1 MKINKLRQLVRKLIK
16 EQIDPREVNVFGYET
31 KHFDVCPGA
40 QGLYKRIIA
49 GEFTDGM
56 PDQKEQD
63 LIIRSAK
70 LHDAL
75 FALEKNVLKT
85 GGNELDIEI
94 AQIIADQIMA
104 MARMMDLED
113 EHNYVQN
120 HVKIISDTIN
130 KKK

>member
-1 MKINKLRQLVRKLIK
+1 MNLKDILREIIIENLRNWFKK
-16 EQIDPREVNVFGYET
+16 E
-31 KHFDVCPGA
+31 KW
-40 QGLYKRIIA
+40 KRIDTQGNIA

-85 GGNELDIEI
+85 GGNELDIET

>member
-1 MKINKLRQLVRKLIK
+1 METNKLRQLIREVLR
-16 EQIDPREVNVFGYET
+16 EEIDPREVNIFGYET

-40 QGLYKRIIA
+40 QGLYKRIVA

-56 PDQKEQD
+56 PGPEEQD
-63 LIIRSAK
+63 LITRSAK

-75 FALEKNVLKT
+75 FALEKNVLNT
-85 GGNELDIEI
+85 GGNELDIET

-104 MARMMDLED
+104 MAKMMDLEE

-120 HVKIISDTIN
+120 HVKIISDTVN
-130 KKK
+130 KKN

>member
-63 LIIRSAK
+63 LIIRYAK

-85 GGNELDIEI
+85 GGNELDIET

-104 MARMMDLED
+104 MAKMMDLED

>member
-1 MKINKLRQLVRKLIK
+1 METSKLRELIREVLK
-16 EQIDPREVNVFGYET
+16 EEMDPREVNIFGYET

-40 QGLYKRIIA
+40 QGLYKRIVA

-56 PDQKEQD
+56 PGPEEQD

-75 FALEKNVLKT
+75 FALEKNVLNT
-85 GGNELDIEI
+85 GGNELDIET

-104 MARMMDLED
+104 MAKMMDLEE

-120 HVKIISDTIN
+120 HVKIISDTVN
-130 KKK
+130 KKN

>member
-1 MKINKLRQLVRKLIK
+1 METSKLRELIR
-16 EQIDPREVNVFGYET
+16 EVLREEIDPREVNIFGYET

-40 QGLYKRIIA
+40 QGLYKRIVA

-56 PDQKEQD
+56 PGPEEQD

-75 FALEKNVLKT
+75 FALEKNVLNT
-85 GGNELDIEI
+85 GGNELDIET

-104 MARMMDLED
+104 MAKMMDLEE

-120 HVKIISDTIN
+120 HVKIISDTVN
-130 KKK
+130 KKN

>member
-1 MKINKLRQLVRKLIK
+1 MKVDKLKQLIREVLK
-16 EQIDPREVNVFGYET
+16 EEMDPREVNIFGYET

-75 FALEKNVLKT
+75 FAMEKNAIEM
-85 GGNELDIEI
+85 GGNELDIQS
-94 AQIIADQIMA
+94 AQIIADQIME
-104 MARMMDLED
+104 MAKMMGLEK
-113 EHNYVQN
+113 EHDYVQN
-120 HVKIISDTIN
+120 HVNIIRDAIN
-130 KKK
+130 KKN